1 MAAAWLTALVVALGF
16 GFILYRSLLPRRRPL
31 NVVVSMFQIL
41 LVPMLGLAFYV
52 VTVGPPPQSTWLV
65 WPAVALV
72 TGAVVLAVLNIWL
85 NRTLRSGLI
94 TYRMLADQHGLALLV
109 RICAILGFS
118 GYLYIFEPFFAVLNV
133 AANAAWAGIWV
144 PRRWRAIATEDSIEV
159 AADAEQVWKVL
170 SEPGSWPLWQ
180 VGLAAVSAEPA
191 GRLAVGTRLTSRRT
205 RTLPTPKQGPPPTIE
220 SRSTIIELQ
229 PGSSYTARSLDR
241 DATTTFEVRPAD
253 TGTLIRTRS
262 DQAISVLAGMLG
274 GGLEIPAATK
284 TFQATTAQSLARL
297 QELIVARRSGVP
309 S

>member
-1 MAAAWLTALVVALGF
+1 MTAVWLTALFVALAF

-31 NVVVSMFQIL
+31 NVKLSAVQVG

-52 VTVGPPPQSTWLV
+52 VTVGPSPQSTWLV
-65 WPAVALV
+65 WPSLALV
-72 TGAVVLAVLNIWL
+72 TVAVVLALLNIRL
-85 NRTLRSGLI
+85 NRRLRSGPI
-94 TYRMLADQHGLALLV
+94 TYRMLARQHVLALAV
-109 RICAILGFS
+109 RVCAVLGIS
-118 GYLYIFEPFFAVLNV
+118 GYLYILEPPFAILNL
-133 AANAAWAGIWV
+133 AANAAWACLWV
-144 PRRWRAIATEDSIEV
+144 PRRWRAISAQDSIEV
-159 AADAEQVWKVL
+159 AADAGRVWGVL
-170 SEPGSWPLWQ
+170 SDSASWPLWQ

-229 PGSSYTARSLDR
+229 PGSSYTAKSLDR
-241 DATTTFEVRPAD
+241 DATTTFELRPGD

-274 GGLEIPAATK
+274 AGLEIPAATK
-284 TFQATTAQSLARL
+284 TFQATTSQSLARL
-297 QELIVARRSGVP
+297 QELIVAPRPGVP